1 MIQVHAKAGRS
12 SHNARMTSRPT
23 SPRAAKG
30 AVAQPVAP
38 AKVEAQA
45 VQAAHLPIDVDQAT
59 ALLGGLSPTQF
70 MRKHWQKK
78 PLLIRQAVPGI
89 TSPIDRVSLFDLAA
103 QEEVES
109 RLIVHKLVAAPIK
122 PATAAKTT
130 KSASGKV
137 AAAASDWTLEHGP
150 LNRRSLPPLK
160 QGGWTLLVQGLDLHV
175 PAAHDLLQRFRFVP
189 EARLDDLMI
198 SYATDGGGVGP
209 HYDSYDVFLLQVHGT
224 RRWRVGPLKDDRLE
238 SGVPLKI
245 LSHFEPEQEYVLEP
259 GDMLYLPPRWAHDGI
274 AQGECITCSIG
285 FRVPDATELAKE
297 VLVRWIEGMED
308 APKRRLYEDPRQPA
322 VTEAGLI
329 PKDLQKFTTEAI
341 ERLLKDSAG
350 MQSALGEI
358 LTEPKPRVWF
368 EGGDVLPDG
377 VGVRLDPRTR
387 MLYDAERIFA
397 NGESWRAAGKDA
409 KHLRHL
415 ADRRGLSAKAVALV
429 SVDVRELL
437 NQWAED
443 GWLHP
448 AP

>member
-1 MIQVHAKAGRS
+1 MIQEHAKAGRS

-38 AKVEAQA
+38 AKAEA
-45 VQAAHLPIDVDQAT
+45 QAAHLPIDVDQAT
-59 ALLGGLSPTQF
+59 ALLGGLSPSQF

-89 TSPIDRVSLFDLAA
+89 TSPIDRASLFDLAA

-109 RLIVHKLVAAPIK
+109 RLIVHKAA
-122 PATAAKTT
+122 ATPGQSATPVKTS
-130 KSASGKV
+130 KSAAGKG

-274 AQGECITCSIG
+274 AQGECMTCSIG

-397 NGESWRAAGKDA
+397 NGESWRAAGRDA
-409 KHLRHL
+409 KHLRQL
-415 ADRRGLSAKAVALV
+415 ADRRGLSAKAVAQV
-429 SVDVRELL
+429 SADVRELL